1 MLNAEQAVA
10 EFGRQLGVDNLSLG
24 HSGACQLTLQD
35 GSELLVEAPEEVPRE
50 ALLVA
55 LVLPV
60 PFLNAAEMLKALQ
73 MADLRMHQPMTSVQV
88 GLRGTGADARLVLV
102 VRITGLV
109 VGADD
114 VSRAWQTLTQWR
126 ARWETNC
133 GRAAA

>member
-10 EFGRQLGVDNLSLG
+10 EFGRQLGVEGLSLG
-24 HSGACQLTLQD
+24 HRGACQLALAD
-35 GSELLVEAPEEVPRE
+35 GSELLVEAPEE

-55 LVLPV
+55 HVLPV

-73 MADLRMHQPMTSVQV
+73 MTDLQLHQPTGSVQA

-102 VRITGLV
+102 ARITGLM

-114 VSRAWQTLTQWR
+114 ISRAWQTLTQWR
-126 ARWETNC
+126 ARWESNC